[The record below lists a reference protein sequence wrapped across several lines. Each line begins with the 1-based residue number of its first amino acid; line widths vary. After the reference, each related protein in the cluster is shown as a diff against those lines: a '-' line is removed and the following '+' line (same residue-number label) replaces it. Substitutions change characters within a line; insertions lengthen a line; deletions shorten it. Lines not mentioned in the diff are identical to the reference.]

1 MQDNQLRV
9 LVVDDDEDDIF
20 LVKEL
25 LKEGLPEWNIT
36 LDYATT
42 SEDAI
47 LLIKKYK
54 HDVGVLDLHLGKV
67 DGLSLLK
74 YFNEKD
80 EFTPVIFLTAQG
92 DQEKAVEVMKAG
104 ATDYLIKSRLSV
116 EGLAR
121 SIRSAV
127 KLAEEKTQR
136 VLAEHSL
143 KVQDELL
150 QGVSKATHKLLT
162 ITDFH
167 SAINQALEELGKA
180 ANIEGAFIFKNIQKT
195 GSAPI
200 CNLAFSWV
208 SNTKTTDYNYKTE
221 NLTYA
226 DLGISENLKPLNNN
240 HSVIFYEIQNSDFP
254 DGIFK
259 QLKFNSLLLICLEI
273 DSICWGFVALGAENI
288 NRIWS
293 KNEQSILEAVVANIG
308 GEIKR
313 QIEK

>member
-25 LKEGLPEWNIT
+25 LKEGLPEWN
-36 LDYATT
+36 LNLYYATT

-47 LLIKKYK
+47 LLIKNNKY
-54 HDVGVLDLHLGKV
+54 HVCVLDLHLGKV

-136 VLAEHSL
+136 ALAEHSL
-143 KVQDELL
+143 KVQDALL

-162 ITDFH
+162 VTDFD
-167 SAINQALEELGKA
+167 SAISQALEELGKA
-180 ANIEGAFIFKNIQKT
+180 ANVEGAFIFKHVQKT
-195 GSAPI
+195 GNAPI

-226 DLGISENLKPLNNN
+226 DLGISENLKP
-240 HSVIFYEIQNSDFP
+240 SVPI
-254 DGIFK
+254 
-259 QLKFNSLLLICLEI
+259 
-273 DSICWGFVALGAENI
+273 
-288 NRIWS
+288 
-293 KNEQSILEAVVANIG
+293 
-308 GEIKR
+308 
-313 QIEK
+313 